1 MIRLLKGLPK
11 PIREVFLGLGIG
23 TIVILN
29 GFRNGGKSRAV
40 KRATRDLGYEIFTQ
54 LGSGKSA
61 QQFAELRGR
70 KGMKLHL
77 GCGYDVREGWVNV
90 DSFTSLPKLPSENS
104 NTYIIKYDLRQRLPL
119 EDESF
124 ELIYSSHFWE
134 HLSFE
139 DGYDLLKDC
148 YRWLQKGGT
157 FRIVLPDFERVFDA
171 YLTQNRAYFDVLSN
185 AEIMP
190 GRDGLT
196 DGTDLVDFVNYAVYQ
211 EGQHKFIYDAAKLT
225 RILKLIGYS
234 EVRVTEFNSE
244 IDISA
249 PLRTAYSFYL
259 EAVK

>member
-1 MIRLLKGLPK
+1 VKRLPK
-11 PIREVFLGLGIG
+11 PVRELLLGLGIG
-23 TIVILN
+23 MIVIVN

-40 KRATRDLGYEIFTQ
+40 KRATRELGYEIFTQ
-54 LGSGKSA
+54 LGSRKSSR
-61 QQFAELRGR
+61 QFDELRGR

-90 DSFTSLPKLPSENS
+90 DAFTSLPKLPAENP

-139 DGYDLLKDC
+139 DGFDLLKDC
-148 YRWLQKGGT
+148 YRWLQKGGV
-157 FRIVLPDFERVFDA
+157 FRIVLPDFGRVFQA
-171 YLTQNRAYFDVLSN
+171 YTTQDRAYFDVLSN
-185 AEIMP
+185 AGVMP

-211 EGQHKFIYDAAKLT
+211 EGQHKFIYDPAKLT

-234 EVRVTEFNSE
+234 EVRTTRFNPE
-244 IDISA
+244 IDIDV